1 MRKRRKVTEA
11 WREREREDENRREL
25 SRGLQMK
32 TAQGEQTMNHFPR
45 SEGIFNSH
53 GFITNDPYDLKSHIR
68 ILELLND
75 VWQRSQRTPRAEPV
89 SPDKIASDK
98 LLKALLDFFVLPQY
112 GLVTVCKWEA
122 PKVFRQWHGTLTSH
136 SHMSHAEKLA
146 AFQKTLLII
155 GSDPYFE
162 ATTLDDFITRS
173 HDGEGNTLLGLVT
186 ETLMSATEKDS
197 GRTP

>member
-1 MRKRRKVTEA
+1 
-11 WREREREDENRREL
+11 
-25 SRGLQMK
+25 
-32 TAQGEQTMNHFPR
+32 
-45 SEGIFNSH
+45 
-53 GFITNDPYDLKSHIR
+53 
-68 ILELLND
+68 
-75 VWQRSQRTPRAEPV
+75 
-89 SPDKIASDK
+89 
-98 LLKALLDFFVLPQY
+98 
-112 GLVTVCKWEA
+112 
-122 PKVFRQWHGTLTSH
+122 
-136 SHMSHAEKLA
+136 MSHAEKLA

>member
-75 VWQRSQRTPRAEPV
+75 VWQRSQRTPRAAFH
-89 SPDKIASDK
+89 IA
-98 LLKALLDFFVLPQY
+98 PP
-112 GLVTVCKWEA
+112 G
-122 PKVFRQWHGTLTSH
+122 
-136 SHMSHAEKLA
+136 
-146 AFQKTLLII
+146 II
-155 GSDPYFE
+155 QPNPAYYMP
-162 ATTLDDFITRS
+162 
-173 HDGEGNTLLGLVT
+173 NP
-186 ETLMSATEKDS
+186 S
-197 GRTP
+197 GRF